1 MAKSSK
7 KGYFGMSHIVS
18 IILAI
23 IPITSLICGLITR
36 IQRGK
41 IIGAILN
48 FFIFPLFWLVDLI
61 TIIVKNEVT
70 FLA

>member
-7 KGYFGMSHIVS
+7 KGYFGMNHIVS

-23 IPITSLICGLITR
+23 IPITSIICGLITR

>member
-7 KGYFGMSHIVS
+7 KGYFGISHIVS